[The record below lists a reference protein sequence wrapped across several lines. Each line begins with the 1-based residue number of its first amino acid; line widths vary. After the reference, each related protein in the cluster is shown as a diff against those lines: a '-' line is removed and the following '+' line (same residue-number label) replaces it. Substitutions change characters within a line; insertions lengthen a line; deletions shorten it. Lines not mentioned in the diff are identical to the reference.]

1 MKLALLLPNL
11 RDSVSAKELLDLA
24 LLAEELDFDSV
35 WAVDRVIVPEC
46 NDRAELT
53 YPFGMMEGLPH
64 QMPVESRGGF
74 YQGWPLIP
82 WLAAK
87 TSKIRIGM
95 SVINTP
101 YRSPSILATEY
112 ATVDQLSNGR
122 LNVGIGS
129 GWMVEEFQAVGATD
143 VFPRRHKQVRECLDI
158 MIGAWTNDIFEYH
171 GEFADFGPTGF
182 GVRPV
187 QQPHPPI
194 WFSGLKNPEISAK
207 RIAKYNLHGWI
218 GIQDHPDDLEQWR
231 GPIATELEKVG
242 RSIDDLEIAS
252 MIWFVIT
259 DTETDQTPNGK
270 LSNLLVGT
278 QSQITDNLKRLAEAG
293 LDMPLL
299 WPPFRDVPTSK
310 TLDDMKRLVEE
321 IMPKVNAG

>member
-11 RDSVSAKELLDLA
+11 RDVVSVKEMEDLA

-35 WAVDRVIVPEC
+35 WAVDRVIVPES
-46 NDRAELT
+46 NDRGELT
-53 YPFGMMEGLPH
+53 YTFGMMEGLPH
-64 QMPVESRGGF
+64 QIPVNSRGGF
-74 YQGWPLIP
+74 YQGPPLIP

-87 TSKIRIGM
+87 TSKVRIGM
-95 SVINTP
+95 SVVNTP
-101 YRSPSILATEY
+101 YRAPAIMAADY
-112 ATVDQLSNGR
+112 ATIDQLSNGR
-122 LNVGIGS
+122 LNVGIGT
-129 GWMVEEFQAVGATD
+129 GWMVEEFAAVGATD
-143 VFPRRHKQVRECLDI
+143 VFPRRHKQMRECLDI
-158 MIGAWTNDIFEYH
+158 MVGAWTNDLFEYH
-171 GEFADFGPTGF
+171 GEFADFGPSGF

-194 WFSGLKNPEISAK
+194 WYSGLKNPEISAK

-218 GIQDHPDDLEQWR
+218 GIQDTPEELQQWR
-231 GPIATELEKVG
+231 GPIAAELEKVG
-242 RSIDDLEIAS
+242 RSIDDLEVAS
-252 MIWFVIT
+252 MMWFMIT
-259 DTETDQTPNGK
+259 DTETDQGDLGKGSNILIGTPG
-270 LSNLLVGT
+270 
-278 QSQITDNLKRLAEAG
+278 QIEDNLKRLAEAG